1 MSKTAT
7 IIKNVLLDA
16 HVVADVSGMLPWVIT
31 SDMRNKEEYARRLE
45 SAVKEFH
52 DFLRDHRSQDMVKL
66 EVVRKVADICSNCK
80 NEKEV
85 FYEGSGAAYCA
96 HCGALIP
103 EKDTSR

>member
-45 SAVKEFH
+45 ASVKEFH

-66 EVVRKVADICSNCK
+66 EVVRKISDICSNCK
-80 NEKEV
+80 NEKEI
-85 FYEGSGAAYCA
+85 FYEPSGAAFCA
-96 HCGALIP
+96 HCGAVIP
-103 EKDTSR
+103 EEDTR

>member
-16 HVVADVSGMLPWVIT
+16 HVVADVSGMLPWFT
-31 SDMRNKEEYARRLE
+31 SNMGNKEEYARRLE
-45 SAVKEFH
+45 ASVKEFH

-66 EVVRKVADICSNCK
+66 EVVRKISDICSNCK

-85 FYEGSGAAYCA
+85 FYEPSGAAYCA

-103 EKDTSR
+103 EEDTIR